1 VRVVSM
7 PSWDRFEQQDERTR
21 VAVFPSGVPVLSVE
35 AAVKFGWERYADD
48 SVSIERFGVSAPGNV
63 VLQQLGINVDHVVER
78 AQALLGRKR

>member
-1 VRVVSM
+1 M

-21 VAVFPSGVPVLSVE
+21 TTVFPSGVPVLSVE

-78 AQALLGRKR
+78 AQALLGRKG